1 MKGELCM
8 SPFMGEVIGTMILI
22 VFGAGIGA
30 GSSLKNSYAK
40 DAGWIVITIA
50 WGLAVTMGVFAV
62 GSISGAHLNP
72 AVTLALAIDGSFPWA
87 DVPGYILAQMIGAII
102 GATLVFLHYLPH
114 WKATDDPGAKLGVFS
129 TSPAIPNTFSNL
141 FSEVFGTFIL
151 VLGLLFIGAN
161 KFTEGLNPFAVG
173 LLIVVIG
180 MSLGGTTG
188 YAINPA
194 RDLGPRIAHFLL
206 PIPGKGGSN
215 WGYSWI
221 PVVGPLLGGSLGAVA
236 YKALYTGAITGTFW
250 IVVGIVAVVL
260 ALAYTVGKKQ
270 AGQLD
275 TSKAGA

>member
-1 MKGELCM
+1 M
-8 SPFMGEVIGTMILI
+8 SAFMGEVIGTMILI

-30 GSSLKNSYAK
+30 GSTLKKSYSNN
-40 DAGWIVITIA
+40 AGWIVITIA
-50 WGLAVTMGVFAV
+50 WGLAVTMAVFAV

-72 AVTLALAIDGSFPWA
+72 AVTLALAVNGSFPWA
-87 DVPGYILAQMIGAII
+87 DVPAYMLAQVIGAII
-102 GATLVFLHYLPH
+102 GAALVFFHYLPH
-114 WKATDDPGAKLGVFS
+114 WKETEDPGAKLGVFS
-129 TSPAIPNTFSNL
+129 TGPAIPHTFSNL

-161 KFTEGLNPFAVG
+161 KFTEGLNPIAVG

-194 RDLGPRIAHFLL
+194 RDLGPRIAHFIL

-221 PVVGPLLGGSLGAVA
+221 PVVGPLLGGAMGAVFYQVVFA
-236 YKALYTGAITGTFW
+236 GELTTTFW
-250 IVVGIVAVVL
+250 VVTGIVAVSL

-270 AGQLD
+270 ANEMD
-275 TSKAGA
+275 ASKIGA